1 MCTVSWAPGPE
12 GYTLFFNRDER
23 LSRSPAEPPRVREL
37 MGVRYLSPLDGD
49 FGGTWLAAN
58 EFGLALG
65 ILNRYRVQGYVPPP
79 RPRSRGFIVLDLVGH
94 AGASDA
100 IAALEHQDLDTVQP
114 FTLVALEPG
123 QPARMAA
130 WDGRALTVATHRAP
144 GLILTSS
151 SVTEPEVA
159 ANRRAL
165 FSALDVVT
173 PEALLALHRSHQPE
187 RGRRSICMHREEA
200 ETQSLSEVSVTAGE
214 IRLTHIPDAP
224 CRGTPLPV
232 LALARRPVPCP
243 TPH

>member
-1 MCTVSWAPGPE
+1 MCTVSWVPGPE

-23 LSRSPAEPPRVREL
+23 LSRSPAEAPRVREL

-65 ILNRYRVQGYVPPP
+65 ILNRYRVQGYEPPP
-79 RPRSRGFIVLDLVGH
+79 HPRSRGFIVLDLVGH
-94 AGASDA
+94 ATAPDA
-100 IAALEHQDLDTVQP
+100 VAALERQDLDAVQP

-123 QPARMAA
+123 QPARLAA
-130 WDGRALTVATHRAP
+130 WDGRSLTAATHRAP
-144 GLILTSS
+144 GLLLTSS

-165 FSALDVVT
+165 FAALDLIT

-214 IRLTHIPDAP
+214 VRLSHIPDAP
-224 CRGTPLPV
+224 CRGTPLPA
-232 LALARRPVPCP
+232 LTLARRPVPCP